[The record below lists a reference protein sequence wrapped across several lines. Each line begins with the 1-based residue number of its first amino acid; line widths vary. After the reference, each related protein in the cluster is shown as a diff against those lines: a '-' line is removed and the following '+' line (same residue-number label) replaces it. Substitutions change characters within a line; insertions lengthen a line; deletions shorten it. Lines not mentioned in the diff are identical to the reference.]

1 MKKIEIETEYIKLDQ
16 LLKYAEIVDSGGVS
30 KLLIQEGFVKV
41 NAEVCVMRGKKIHD
55 QDEVEVIIPDDDGNP
70 QDKFELKVVK
80 KK

>member
-1 MKKIEIETEYIKLDQ
+1 MKKIEIETDFIKLDQ

-41 NAEVCVMRGKKIHD
+41 NGEVCIMRGKKIHD
-55 QDEVEVIIPDDDGNP
+55 QDEIEAIIPDEEGNL
-70 QDKFELKVVK
+70 QEKFELKVVK